1 MSEKDRKREAAM
13 RLFGALSGVDEEYL
27 ADCEA
32 DAGEAAAGQKPIPF
46 ERLGLFMR
54 KYGTAVAAVLCV
66 AVLGVSLMDYRLGG
80 RKTADSTQN
89 GSMAFLQENT
99 AGADMEQGY
108 EDATEEMRDASQ
120 EAANSMAE
128 TSSTTTNGG
137 SGDDGSDN
145 GSNDSIVNNSASK
158 ENAQDGLQEEQSGA
172 YVKMNSQ
179 QEQTEASGEKL
190 DDDSQRM
197 KADRNLYENGKNLT
211 LEEARQVSVVGAY
224 LPAVFPER
232 GGIDALTAIDDEGQ
246 QRIRLGWNTDEKD
259 VSEGWFYLTIEN
271 LGPSLPDWLEHNTVF
286 EEEQITKANIEE
298 CMAAEPANVA
308 NSGTPEGT
316 LSVLYENQG
325 SYVLLTIWGEI
336 SSEEVW
342 EMLDSVKK

>member
-27 ADCEA
+27 AGCEA
-32 DAGEAAAGQKPIPF
+32 DAGKATAGQELIPF

-66 AVLGVSLMDYRLGG
+66 AVLGVSLAGYRLSGRGTAGG
-80 RKTADSTQN
+80 TQN
-89 GSMAFLQENT
+89 GSMAFLQDN
-99 AGADMEQGY
+99 ASGATINDEY
-108 EDATEEMRDASQ
+108 EAAEEIRDASTD
-120 EAANSMAE
+120 EVNSIAK
-128 TSSTTTNGG
+128 TGGTTTNGG
-137 SGDDGSDN
+137 NDN
-145 GSNDSIVNNSASK
+145 GSNNSTANDLTS
-158 ENAQDGLQEEQSGA
+158 EETGQDGLQE
-172 YVKMNSQ
+172 Q
-179 QEQTEASGEKL
+179 QAEAFDERLK
-190 DDDSQRM
+190 DDLQRM
-197 KADRNLYENGKNLT
+197 EADRNLYANKNLT

-224 LPAVFPER
+224 LPAVFPES
-232 GGIDALTAIDDEGQ
+232 GGIDALTAINDEGQ
-246 QRIRLGWNTDEKD
+246 ERIQLGWNTDEKD

-271 LGPSLPDWLEHNTVF
+271 LGNSLPDWLEHNTVF

-298 CMAAEPANVA
+298 CMAAGPADA
-308 NSGTPEGT
+308 ADSRTPGGA

-342 EMLDSVKK
+342 KMLK